1 MSRPRRWAGWA
12 LAFAGLVFLPACM
25 MTEMPP
31 WDWPGAV
38 LQSIHDLS
46 PQGTVPATNTV
57 KSTPIS
63 SPSATGST
71 YVFFFD
77 SKMTTLVTPGVEHIR
92 ARVSLHPR
100 EGSEELIGEAPV
112 EIVSADGD
120 SLSGGA
126 CRNNSFKEE
135 PGVLRVLYGKVDRDA
150 AGDFTAVKLIYTLD
164 PQIECTVDGHFGPN
178 QWNLFWMV
186 YDGHFT
192 HTDDLLDETGPEPL
206 ITVGH
211 WHFNGPS
218 AVRVYQWSSA
228 AVAEDTTI
236 RLDPVT
242 P

>member
-1 MSRPRRWAGWA
+1 MSRPSRRVFWA
-12 LAFAGLVFLPACM
+12 LAASFVFLSACAYMAPLIAMRDQFNRGLGEAGFSPPGTLAVATPYPTAPAS
-25 MTEMPP
+25 
-31 WDWPGAV
+31 GA
-38 LQSIHDLS
+38 QYMF
-46 PQGTVPATNTV
+46 T
-57 KSTPIS
+57 
-63 SPSATGST
+63 
-71 YVFFFD
+71 FD
-77 SKMTTLVTPGVEHIR
+77 SKMTTIVNPGVERIR

-100 EGSEELIGEAPV
+100 EGSYELIGEAPV

-120 SLSGGA
+120 NQSGGA
-126 CRNNSFKEE
+126 CRKNSFKEV

-150 AGDFTAVKLIYTLD
+150 SGDFTSIKLIYTLD
-164 PQIECTVDGHFGPN
+164 PEIVCTVDDHFAPN

-192 HTDDLLDETGPEPL
+192 HTDDTLDDSGPEPL

-218 AVRVYQWSSA
+218 ATRVYQWSSD

-236 RLDPVT
+236 TLNPIA

>member
-1 MSRPRRWAGWA
+1 MSRPSRKILWA
-12 LAFAGLVFLPACM
+12 LAATSFIILSAC
-25 MTEMPP
+25 EGDIGFSPP
-31 WDWPGAV
+31 E
-38 LQSIHDLS
+38 
-46 PQGTVPATNTV
+46 
-57 KSTPIS
+57 KSTVATPYPTVTA
-63 SPSATGST
+63 PSAQ
-71 YVFFFD
+71 YVFTFD
-77 SKMTTLVTPGVEHIR
+77 SKMTTIVTVGVEHIR
-92 ARVSLHPR
+92 ARVNLHPR
-100 EGSEELIGEAPV
+100 EGSDELIGEAPV
-112 EIVSADGD
+112 EIVSAEGD

-192 HTDDLLDETGPEPL
+192 HTDDKLDESEPEPL

-211 WHFNGPS
+211 WHFDGAS
-218 AVRVYQWSSA
+218 AFRLYQWSSD
-228 AVAEDTTI
+228 AVAEYTTI
-236 RLDPVT
+236 TLDPAT